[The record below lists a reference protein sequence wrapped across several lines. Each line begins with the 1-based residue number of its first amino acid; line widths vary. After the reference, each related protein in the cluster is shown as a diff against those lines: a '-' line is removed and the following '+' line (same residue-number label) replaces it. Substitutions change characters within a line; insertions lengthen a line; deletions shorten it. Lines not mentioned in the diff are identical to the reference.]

1 MTNREREIL
10 QLIKENPM
18 ISQKELSKKLNI
30 ERSSIG
36 VHIAN
41 LIKKGCLKG
50 KGYIVNEEEYVLV
63 IGGSNIDISARP
75 YSKLRLYD
83 SNPGRYSLSL
93 GGVGRNISENLGKL
107 LINTKLLSVLGDDT
121 YGKKIIDDAKISGFD
136 ISESL
141 ILKDQETSSY
151 ISILD
156 ENGDMKA
163 AISSMD
169 IYERLEPKHIASK
182 KSLLDNS
189 KLLVV
194 DTNIKKETL
203 EYIVENYSKEIFL
216 DTVSTKKGIKVKDFI
231 GKFHTIKP
239 NKYEAEA
246 LSEIEIKSNDDLKR
260 CGEYFLSKGVGN
272 VFITLG
278 SEGVYYNNGKTDGII
293 KKSNVNIANA
303 TGAGDAF
310 VAGLV
315 YSYINNFNIVNSAK
329 FSMAASILALGSM
342 DTINKDFSVSNIKK
356 IEEEIDYE

>member
-1 MTNREREIL
+1 MTNRESEIL

-18 ISQKELSKKLNI
+18 ISQKELSKKLDI
-30 ERSSIG
+30 ERSSVG

-41 LIKKGCLKG
+41 LIKKGYLKG
-50 KGYIVNEEEYVLV
+50 KGYIVNEDEYVLV

-75 YSKLRLYD
+75 YSSLRLYD
-83 SNPGRYSLSL
+83 SNPGKSSLSL
-93 GGVGRNISENLGKL
+93 GGVGRNISENLSRL
-107 LINTKLLSVLGDDT
+107 LVNTKLFSVLGDDT
-121 YGKKIIDDAKISGFD
+121 YGSKIMEEAKISGFD

-141 ILKDQETSSY
+141 ILKDQETSTY

-169 IYERLEPKHIASK
+169 IYEKLEPKHIALK
-182 KSLLDNS
+182 KGLLDNS

-203 EYIVENYSKEIFL
+203 TYIVDNYSKEIFL
-216 DTVSTKKGIKVKDFI
+216 DTVSTKKALKVKDII

-246 LSEIEIKSNDDLKR
+246 LSGIKTESLDDLKKN
-260 CGEYFLSKGVGN
+260 GEYFLTKGVKN

-278 SEGVYYNNGKTDGII
+278 SEGVYYNDGKIDGII
-293 KKSNVNIANA
+293 KKSNVKTVNA

-315 YSYINNFNIVNSAK
+315 YSYINNFNIINSAE
-329 FSMAASILALGSM
+329 FSMAAAILALSSM
-342 DTINKDFSVSNIKK
+342 DTINKDFSVLNIKK
-356 IEEEIDYE
+356 VQEEIDYE